1 MKSKSP
7 EGVFQVID
15 SFAIRKRKQF
25 YLIGNITKGEIQK
38 NWFINI
44 GFNESLA
51 LTIRISEIEEVE
63 MTSESEKHTLLIV
76 DCDETAIDLLMGL
89 NVGLEYLP
97 ITIDGED

>member
-7 EGVFQVID
+7 EGVFHVID

-25 YLIGNITKGEIQK
+25 YLIGNITKGEIRK
-38 NWFINI
+38 DWFINI

-63 MTSESEKHTLLIV
+63 MISESEKHTLLIV
-76 DCDETAIDLLMGL
+76 NCDETAIDLLMGL
-89 NVGLEYLP
+89 NIGLEHLP
-97 ITIDGED
+97 ITIDGKD

>member
-7 EGVFQVID
+7 EGIFQVID
-15 SFAIRKRKQF
+15 SFTIRKRKQF

-38 NWFINI
+38 DWFVNI

-63 MTSESEKHTLLIV
+63 MASESEKHTLLIV